1 MFRFALAALALL
13 AAAPVAQAQKAI
25 SGEWIMLGD
34 VAPVTGEAAGL
45 LLGPAPPPGQ
55 TLALDPAF
63 IIATAKGAGVLLAIP
78 LDKPILVTRATGA
91 ATPAQVARTANPAN
105 PANPARQIAP
115 SSTSEGQVLILV
127 RDVARG
133 AVIVAADIEWADA
146 TSARARGLSDWDAA
160 VGMEA
165 RRALKAGT
173 PVQAND
179 LKTPAVIRKGD
190 PVKLIYATGGVHLSV
205 DGVAQ
210 NEAALGEPVR
220 VLNTYS
226 RRTVEAVAAGHGE
239 ARIHSMGQSR

>member
-1 MFRFALAALALL
+1 MLRFILITLALF

-25 SGEWIMLGD
+25 AGEWIMLGD

-63 IIATAKGAGVLLAIP
+63 VIATARGAGVLLAIP
-78 LDKPILVTRATGA
+78 LDKPILVTRATGS
-91 ATPAQVARTANPAN
+91 ANPAQAAR
-105 PANPARQIAP
+105 PANQAPQIGAPAAGA
-115 SSTSEGQVLILV
+115 EQVLILV

-133 AVIVAADIEWADA
+133 QVIVASDVDWADA

-165 RRALKAGT
+165 RRQLKAGT
-173 PVQAND
+173 PVLAND

-190 PVKLIYATGGVHLSV
+190 PVKLFYATGGVRLAV

-210 NEAALGEPVR
+210 SEAALGEPVR

-226 RRTVEAVAAGHGE
+226 KRTVEAVAAGHGE
-239 ARIHSMGQSR
+239 ARINAMGQTR